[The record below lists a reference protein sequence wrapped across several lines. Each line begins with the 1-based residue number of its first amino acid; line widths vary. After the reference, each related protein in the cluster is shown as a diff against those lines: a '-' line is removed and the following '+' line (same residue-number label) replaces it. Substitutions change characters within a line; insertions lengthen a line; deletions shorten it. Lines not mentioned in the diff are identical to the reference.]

1 MFDNSDNDYT
11 SVEYWDSRFKDE
23 EVYEWIADFK
33 QFSELIIKELKPTDR
48 ILHVGCGNS
57 QLSFQLYS
65 SGFKN
70 ITNLDYSNILIE
82 KLSESNLEMK
92 WICDDMRSLEKLEF
106 ESFDVII
113 EKAAIESLLA
123 NEKSVWTFSESAQTD
138 LRSTLASIYRVLKPG
153 GTFISISFTPP
164 YFRVNYLIE
173 QKWNIEVKEFGEGFH
188 FYFYKMIKGNEPNL
202 EELENYLKV
211 TRN

>member
-11 SVEYWDSRFKDE
+11 SVDYWDSRFKDE
-23 EVYEWIADFK
+23 ESYEWISNFEK
-33 QFSELIIKELKPTDR
+33 FSDLIVKELKPSDR

-65 SGFKN
+65 AGFKD
-70 ITNLDYSNILIE
+70 ITNLDYSNVLIKKLLE
-82 KLSESNLEMK
+82 KNPEMK
-92 WICDDMRSLEKLEF
+92 WICDDMRSLEKLET
-106 ESFDVII
+106 ETFDVVI

-123 NEKSVWTFSESAQTD
+123 NEKSVWTFSDTAKHD
-138 LRSTLASIYRVLKPG
+138 LRSTLESIYRVLKPG
-153 GTFISISFTPP
+153 GFFFSVSFTPP

-173 QKWNIEVKEFGEGFH
+173 QKWSIEVKEFGEGFH
-188 FYFYKMIKGNEPNL
+188 FYFYKMSKGNNPNL

-211 TRN
+211 NRN